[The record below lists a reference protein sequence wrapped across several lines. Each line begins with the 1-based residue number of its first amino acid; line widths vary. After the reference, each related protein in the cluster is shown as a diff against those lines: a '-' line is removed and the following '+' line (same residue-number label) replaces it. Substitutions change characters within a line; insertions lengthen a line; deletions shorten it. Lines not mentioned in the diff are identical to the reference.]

1 MKRNYKVGLIRAVLS
16 FQLSMIWIHEV
27 LARTILRQ
35 PCLYL
40 FPMLANLQMDFKILD
55 AFSRSCCIQLAGTVK
70 TFDARQILVRKM
82 PVAFIRWRWLSSR
95 RVDSTMLHEGLEP
108 VVGI

>member
-1 MKRNYKVGLIRAVLS
+1 MVEWVGLMMKRNYKVGLIRAVLS
-16 FQLSMIWIHEV
+16 FRLSMIWMR
-27 LARTILRQ
+27 LARTLLRQ

-82 PVAFIRWRWLSSR
+82 PVAFDRW
-95 RVDSTMLHEGLEP
+95 
-108 VVGI
+108 